1 MPPQLKHAKNSVMS
15 EAGENE
21 EMTEKNLF
29 EPEIQYKLYLVRLYC
44 INVHYYYYYITVTK
58 CPRKV
63 EKTE

>member
-1 MPPQLKHAKNSVMS
+1 MS

-29 EPEIQYKLYLVRLYC
+29 EPEIQYKLYLVRVYC